1 MRAVDTN
8 ILIYVHDPRD
18 PIKQTVASDLVE
30 SLIDGALLWQV
41 ACEYIAASRKLAV
54 LGYDQTQAWQ
64 DILNLQKVWTTILPS
79 WEVII
84 RAEQLLSRYQL
95 SFWDA
100 MVVAACLES
109 GVTHL
114 YTEDMGGN
122 PDIEGLEIVNPFYEI
137 RP

>member
-18 PIKQTVASDLVE
+18 PIKQTIAASLVE
-30 SLIDGALLWQV
+30 SLTDGALLWQV
-41 ACEYIAASRKLAV
+41 ACEYIAASRKLAA

-64 DILNLQKVWTTILPS
+64 DILNLQKVWATILPS
-79 WEVII
+79 WEVMI
-84 RAEQLLSRYQL
+84 RAEQLLNRYQL

-100 MVVAACLES
+100 LVVAACLES
-109 GVTHL
+109 GVMHL

-122 PDIEGLEIVNPFYEI
+122 PDIEGLKIINPFYETA
-137 RP
+137 P